1 MGPSNLPTLHQQKS
15 KEQNGMGPRNQESQ
29 DEGKDAGDCKL
40 AGRSFDDSN
49 AHEEIGLNLQVE
61 HPSLCSLFL

>member
-15 KEQNGMGPRNQESQ
+15 KEQNGMGPRHQESQ
-29 DEGKDAGDCKL
+29 EGKDAGDCKL
-40 AGRSFDDSN
+40 AGHSFDSN

-61 HPSLCSLFL
+61 H